1 MSTTDTAMLR
11 AVMVAV
17 EGTSKSKSVFEM
29 TDAIILQSEFVIISY
44 DAHRFDD
51 ATL

>member
-1 MSTTDTAMLR
+1 MLR
-11 AVMVAV
+11 IVMAAV
-17 EGTSKSKSVFEM
+17 EGTSKLKTVFKV
-29 TDAIILQSEFVIISY
+29 TDAIILQSEFVITPY